1 MTPIRYYQNAVI
13 PALRLLPATM
23 DTDRAVAMMIAI
35 ALQESDLEHRRQFPT
50 GPGRGYPQFELGLE
64 EHGKPTGGLSLLL
77 RHKAAGPL
85 CARVVND
92 LDYGGATPTELHA
105 ALEHNDILAAA
116 MTRLLL
122 FTYPGPL
129 PGSTESDEGW
139 RQYMWCWRPSRPR
152 PNHWGRC
159 FAMAWESGL

>member
-1 MTPIRYYQNAVI
+1 MTPMRYYHNAVM
-13 PALRLLPATM
+13 PALTLLPAAM
-23 DTDRAVAMMIAI
+23 DTDAARAMMLAI
-35 ALQESDLEHRRQFPT
+35 PLQESDLEHRRQFPA
-50 GPGRGYPQFELGLE
+50 GPGRGYPQFELGLDE
-64 EHGKPTGGLSLLL
+64 SGKPTGGLALLL
-77 RHKAAGPL
+77 RHKSAGPL

-92 LDYGGATPTELHA
+92 LDYGGATPAELHA

-122 FTYPGPL
+122 YTFPGPL
-129 PGSTESDEGW
+129 PGQNESDEGW

-159 FAMAWESGL
+159 FAMAWDVVA